1 VGERDNPSMSGDLN
15 LDQFFAEVAADTRSS
30 NRARSS
36 PSEHRLDQP
45 RRTESIARARA
56 TRAH

>member
-36 PSEHRLDQP
+36 PS
-45 RRTESIARARA
+45 
-56 TRAH
+56 